1 MGREKERETVMHVR
15 EICLALL
22 KFSLSIIATI
32 GMLLQVVL
40 HHLCSQE
47 ARELP
52 EKLCRGISC
61 WLCSLLWI
69 SCLCH
74 GRETTCE

>member
-1 MGREKERETVMHVR
+1 MSVGREKESKRETVMSVR

-22 KFSLSIIATI
+22 KFSLSIIATT

-47 ARELP
+47 AMELP
-52 EKLCRGISC
+52 GKLWRGITC
-61 WLCSLLWI
+61 WLCSLL
-69 SCLCH
+69 
-74 GRETTCE
+74 